1 MRVENREPRASLP
14 IDPEL
19 PRIVE
24 ALRSGRNLVLRA
36 PPGAGKTTRV
46 PPALLDAGLVRAG
59 QRVVVLEPRRVAARA
74 AARRIAAERGVSLGG
89 EVGYQIRY
97 EDRTSATTRLVVV
110 TEGLL
115 TRKLVAD
122 PLLEDV
128 GAVLLDEFHERS
140 LHADLAL
147 AFLREIQETVR
158 PELRIV
164 VMSATLDAGPLA
176 EFLEAPVIEVE
187 GRAHP
192 VDIRWLDAPDDRPP
206 VQRVPSA
213 VRRALA
219 EGDGGD
225 LLVFL
230 PGAPEIRRTM
240 AKLEE
245 SLPAGIDV
253 VPLYGDLP
261 ADEQDRALQPGERR
275 KVILATNI
283 AETSLTI
290 EGVTT
295 VVDAGLAKILRH
307 DPARGMDRL
316 DLVRISRASAT
327 QRAGRA
333 GRTRPGRAYR
343 LWTRTEDTGL
353 APADVPEVARVD
365 LAPAV
370 LEVLGFAARDP
381 ASFRWF
387 ESPPA
392 SSLERAVGLLRS
404 LGALPADG
412 WQLTPQGR
420 RMRAF
425 PLHPRISACL
435 VAAHARGA
443 PEEGALIAA
452 LCAERDVVRRGRAGD
467 GRARFGASDVL
478 ARAALFEELE
488 RARFDPERADALGAD
503 AEAARGVAR
512 ARDRVSE
519 MVRRVL
525 GRAEPPREPVDSAL
539 RRALLA
545 GFADRVARRRAAGA
559 DRVVLVGGRGARI
572 APESVV
578 ADAPFLIAIDV
589 EDTQPAFHP
598 ADARSATAG
607 TESLIRQASAIEEHW
622 LAEDTGAVTEEL
634 VVRFDPSRSAVES
647 VTERRYR
654 DLVLSTRPAEAD
666 AGRLA
671 EVLAQAAARDPQ
683 RALPLAGDAGA
694 LLARLAFVR
703 RTRPELPLPDL
714 TGPGL
719 EPVLRTLCY
728 GRRSFA
734 DLQRA
739 DLVTALREHLGH
751 ARMAEVDRL
760 APERLTVPSGSA
772 IKLRYEPD
780 GPPVLPVRLQE
791 CFGLADTPRV
801 AGGQVAVKLELLGP
815 NYRPVQITQDLAS
828 FWDRTYPEVRKDL
841 RARYP
846 KHSWPENPR
855 EAQAVRGPRRRG

>member
-1 MRVENREPRASLP
+1 LRPALP
-14 IDPEL
+14 IDDAL

-24 ALRSGRNLVLRA
+24 SLRGTRNLVLRA

-46 PPALLDAGLVRAG
+46 PPAVLDVVPAG
-59 QRVVVLEPRRVAARA
+59 QRVVMLEPRRVAARA
-74 AARRIAAERGVSLGG
+74 AARRIALERGASLGG

-97 EDRTSATTRLVVV
+97 EDRTSRDTRIVVV

-115 TRKLVAD
+115 TRRLVSD
-122 PLLEDV
+122 PMLEDA

-158 PELRIV
+158 PDLKIV
-164 VMSATLDAGPLA
+164 VMSATLETGPVA
-176 EFLEAPVIEVE
+176 AFLDAPVIEVE

-206 VQRVPSA
+206 LQRVPGA

-219 EGDGGD
+219 EGAGD

-245 SLPAGIDV
+245 SLAGEVDV
-253 VPLYGDLP
+253 VPLYGDLS
-261 ADEQDRALQPGERR
+261 AEDQDRALQPGARR

-295 VVDAGLAKILRH
+295 VIDAGLAKVLRH

-333 GRTRPGRAYR
+333 GRTGPGRAFR

-353 APADVPEVARVD
+353 AAADVPEIARVD

-370 LEVLGFAARDP
+370 LELLGFAARDP
-381 ASFRWF
+381 AEFRWF
-387 ESPPA
+387 EPPPA

-404 LGALPADG
+404 LGALDSGG
-412 WQLTPQGR
+412 WQLTALGK

-425 PLHPRISACL
+425 PLHPRLSACL
-435 VAAHARGA
+435 VAAHARGVL
-443 PEEGALIAA
+443 EEGALATA
-452 LCAERDVVRRGRAGD
+452 LCAERDILRRGRASG

-488 RARFDPERADALGAD
+488 RARFDWDRADALGAD
-503 AEAARGVAR
+503 AEAARSVAR
-512 ARDRVSE
+512 ARDRLTD
-519 MVRRVL
+519 MGRRIL
-525 GRAEPPREPVDSAL
+525 GKSPAPREHIEEAV

-545 GFADRVARRRAAGA
+545 GFSDRVARRRVAGG
-559 DRVVLVGGRGARI
+559 DRVVLVGGRGARV

-578 ADAPFLIAIDV
+578 AGAELMIAIEV
-589 EDTQPAFHP
+589 EDTQAPQRGL
-598 ADARSATAG
+598 DAPAG
-607 TESLIRQASAIEEHW
+607 TESLVRQASAIEEDW
-622 LAEDTGAVTEEL
+622 LETEESL
-634 VVRFDPSRSAVES
+634 VVRFDSSRSAVEC
-647 VTERRYR
+647 VRERRYR
-654 DLVLSTRPAEAD
+654 DLVLSSKPAEAD
-666 AGRLA
+666 AERVAETLA
-671 EVLAQAAARDPQ
+671 DAAARDPE
-683 RALPLAGDAGA
+683 RALPLSGDAEA
-694 LLARLAFVR
+694 LLARIAFAR
-703 RTRPELPLPDL
+703 RARPDAALPDL
-714 TGPGL
+714 TGQGL
-719 EPVLRTLCY
+719 ARVLKTLCY
-728 GRRSFA
+728 GCRSFA
-734 DLQRA
+734 DLKRA
-739 DLVTALREHLGH
+739 DLTAAIRGDLGH
-751 ARMAEVDRL
+751 ARMTELDRL
-760 APERLTVPSGSA
+760 APAHLTVPSGSA
-772 IKLRYEPD
+772 IKLRYEAD
-780 GPPVLPVRLQE
+780 GPVLSVRLQE
-791 CFGLADTPRV
+791 CFGLQDTPRV
-801 AGGQVAVKLELLGP
+801 AGVAVKLELLGP
-815 NYRPVQITQDLAS
+815 NFRPVQITQDLAS
-828 FWDRTYPEVRKDL
+828 FWDRTYPEVRKDM

-855 EAQAVRGPRRRG
+855 EAQAVRGPRKRR